1 MSPAWRELFRF
12 AVAEAHRVGVTLS
25 INLCSGWNAGG
36 PWVQPQDAAQK
47 VVYSQAMIRG
57 PVQVLQVLPQPP
69 SLGNYYRDIAVL
81 AYRLD
86 GDRADAALRPTPGSW
101 ADLTAN
107 LAAGGRLAWSAPA
120 GRWLIIRLGTTLVAG
135 QTKVR
140 DPGCAGLEIDPL
152 NAGAMDRHFDATA
165 GVLIADAGPLAG
177 KTLTHTH
184 IDSWEIAEQPT
195 WSPGL
200 AAEFRKHFGYEVLP
214 YLPALVGKIVGSRAV
229 SERFLW
235 DYRRLVADLVADN
248 YYGRLAP
255 GRRSGWAFTRSG
267 GPFVALND
275 ELANEGRNEIP
286 MGSSGIHG
294 GPCRLQPQAGGVCGA
309 HHGKPDPCQA
319 EAFTDMGPNWEESPH
334 LLKLCGDRAFCQG
347 LNGNVLCFY
356 VHQADENARPG

>member
-25 INLCSGWNAGG
+25 MNLCSGWNAGG
-36 PWVQPQDAAQK
+36 PWVQPRDAAQK
-47 VVYSQAMIRG
+47 VVHSQAMIRG
-57 PVQVLQVLPQPP
+57 PVQVLQVLPQP
-69 SLGNYYRDIAVL
+69 LTVGNYYRDIAVL

-86 GDRADAALRPTPGSW
+86 GDGAEIPFKLTPGSW

-107 LAAGGRLAWSAPA
+107 LAADGRLAWSAPA
-120 GRWLIIRLGTTLVAG
+120 GRWLVIRLGTTLVPG
-135 QTKVR
+135 QTKLAS
-140 DPGCAGLEIDPL
+140 PGCAGLEIDPL

-200 AAEFRKHFGYEVLP
+200 AAEFRKHFGYDVLP
-214 YLPALVGKIVGSRAV
+214 YLPALLGKIVASRAV

-248 YYGRLAP
+248 YYGRLGA
-255 GRRSGWAFTRSG
+255 RSRESAGWAFTRSR
-267 GPFVALND
+267 
-275 ELANEGRNEIP
+275 EGLSSAGTMSWPTRGAARSP
-286 MGSSGIHG
+286 WGSSGIRPEPMPTSASSRRRVQRTLTASG
-294 GPCRLQPQAGGVCGA
+294 
-309 HHGKPDPCQA
+309 
-319 EAFTDMGPNWEESPH
+319 S
-334 LLKLCGDRAFCQG
+334 
-347 LNGNVLCFY
+347 
-356 VHQADENARPG
+356 ARPRRSRTWVPTGRNRRTC